1 MDPPNRI
8 LLRSSE
14 TENTG
19 PDMGIILGRALAMD
33 CRKVVIATDLAKSS
47 AMMKEALVAGLL
59 SAGVDVIDIGAASGP
74 AVGMAA
80 SKGDCAV
87 YVTECQ
93 RPGSVSG
100 YLLMNSDGSLFRKD
114 QIRHLDKIFI
124 EPMRMPGND
133 GLGRV
138 YTYDNAVREYNA
150 RLQGLI
156 DRCPGCSVVLDC
168 KCGPVSESAPVIVGA
183 VGADVMT
190 LNAQIGRGCA
200 SQDPGEEGTDESDA
214 KEIVMSNPGCIGI
227 AMNRIGTVATVVDE
241 KGETLSHDQTFAIIV
256 AKVRPAS
263 IAVPINTSLVILDA
277 FRDLPEGPERRAI
290 FTDNEVGAVCSAVAE
305 GAEMGYCEGGAIYG
319 GTSLMPDGI
328 RTAAIMAAIAGNDSL
343 NRLAE
348 GLTECYRS
356 SKTID
361 CECTAD
367 AFARA
372 MDAGVR
378 EAAGEVHT
386 ADCAWRVDMED
397 GWFLISLRK
406 GEPLTVGIDAES
418 RDRAYI
424 LGLMEIAERLAESC
438 ARGS

>member
-33 CRKVVIATDLAKSS
+33 CRKVVIAADLMKSS
-47 AMMKEALVAGLL
+47 AMMKEALVAGLV
-59 SAGVDVIDIGAASGP
+59 SAGVDVVDIGTASGP
-74 AVGMAA
+74 VVGMAA

-87 YVTECQ
+87 YVTEY
-93 RPGSVSG
+93 RRSGSVSG
-100 YLLMNSDGSLFRKD
+100 YLLINSDGSLFKKD

-124 EPMRMPGND
+124 EPMRMPGHD
-133 GLGRV
+133 GLGRI
-138 YTYDNAVREYNA
+138 YRCDTAVREYNS
-150 RLQGLI
+150 RLEGLL
-156 DRCPGCSVVLDC
+156 DKCPGCSVVLDC
-168 KCGPVSESAPVIVGA
+168 KCGPVSDSAPAIVAA

-190 LNAQIGRGCA
+190 LNAQSGRDCA
-200 SQDPGEEGTDESDA
+200 SQDLGGEGADSSDV
-214 KEIVMSNPGCIGI
+214 KEIVKSNPGCIGI
-227 AMNRIGTVATVVDE
+227 TMNRIGTIATVVDE
-241 KGETLSHDQTFAIIV
+241 KGETLSRDQAFAIIV
-256 AKVRPAS
+256 AKTRPES
-263 IAVPINTSLVILDA
+263 IAVPIDTSLVILDA
-277 FRDLPEGPERRAI
+277 FGKLPDSSERKVV
-290 FTDNEVGAVCSAVAE
+290 FTDIGVGAVCGAVAE
-305 GAEMGYCEGGAIYG
+305 GAAMGYYEGGAIYG
-319 GTSLMPDGI
+319 GTSMMPDGI

-356 SKTID
+356 SKTIG
-361 CECTAD
+361 CECPAD
-367 AFARA
+367 AFSRA
-372 MDAGVR
+372 MDAGIR
-378 EAAGEVHT
+378 EVTGELHT
-386 ADCAWRVDMED
+386 ADRAWRMDMED

-406 GEPLTVGIDAES
+406 GEALAVRIDAES